1 MGNTP
6 LGVLC
11 SANFFGIIQSS
22 GSTVSLNLFPSARRI
37 GSIRK
42 ASQRPPPPS
51 LPRSPTS
58 LLLLPLS
65 LLSRDGGL
73 LFSGS
78 SAESASDGTLDAPCF
93 SRWRKPTPS
102 PVASIALAS
111 CTLSCFGGPVGGA
124 CRMPARFR
132 LSRKLAFSGWGAPSR
147 SLSLCESS
155 ASRVGFVALLVF
167 GVAENSVSWVGAAWR
182 SILSQRVRR
191 SFRKGLA

>member
-11 SANFFGIIQSS
+11 SAIFFGIIQSS

-78 SAESASDGTLDAPCF
+78 SAESASGGVLGG
-93 SRWRKPTPS
+93 SVLQS
-102 PVASIALAS
+102 LAEANS
-111 CTLSCFGGPVGGA
+111 FA
-124 CRMPARFR
+124 CRAYRARQLYSQLLWWTCGWGVPHARSFSAGPKTRLFGLGCSIPLAFALRKLGIPGWVCGPARFR
-132 LSRKLAFSGWGAPSR
+132 RCRKLGVLGWG
-147 SLSLCESS
+147 
-155 ASRVGFVALLVF
+155 
-167 GVAENSVSWVGAAWR
+167 
-182 SILSQRVRR
+182 
-191 SFRKGLA
+191 GLAEYT

>member
-78 SAESASDGTLDAPCF
+78 SAESASGGTLDAPCF

-102 PVASIALAS
+102 PVAPIALAS
-111 CTLSCFGGPVGGA
+111 CTLSCFGGPVGEV

-132 LSRKLAFSGWGAPSR
+132 RSRKLGLAGWVCAVPLAFGGGRKLGISGWSVPSR
-147 SLSLCESS
+147 SFS
-155 ASRVGFVALLVF
+155 ALPKTRRLGLRCWVPLAFAL
-167 GVAENSVSWVGAAWR
+167 
-182 SILSQRVRR
+182 
-191 SFRKGLA
+191 RKLEGSG